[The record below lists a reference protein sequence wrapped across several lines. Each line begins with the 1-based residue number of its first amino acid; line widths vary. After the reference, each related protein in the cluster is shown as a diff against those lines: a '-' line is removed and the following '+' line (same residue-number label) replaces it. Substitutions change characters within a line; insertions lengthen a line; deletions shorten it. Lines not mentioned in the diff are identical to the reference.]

1 MKFKGEVS
9 TKPMHLSISHV
20 TKFRYSAPITES
32 VMELRMQPLSEG
44 PQRCLKFDV
53 SLRPSARVS
62 SYRDHLGNSVQ
73 HFDIPGRHTQLVI
86 TAKSLV
92 ESLPREETPEALG
105 AEAWDE
111 LDALVAEGDYWDM
124 LMPSHFARPTE
135 ALDVFARELDVRRRE
150 DPLTVLRELNTAIYN
165 AFDYVPQSTSAD
177 SPIDVALGA
186 RKGVC
191 QDYSHI
197 LIALARSLRV
207 PCRYVSG
214 YLFHRVEYNDR
225 SAQDATHAWVEAL
238 LPGLGWVGFDPTN
251 NLLAGERHIRAAVGR
266 DYADVPPTR
275 GVFKGAAESELS
287 VAVQVKPAG
296 EPDSEEALRLIAA
309 ISQTPEAEH
318 SAQQQQQQQ

>member
-1 MKFKGEVS
+1 
-9 TKPMHLSISHV
+9 MHLSINHV
-20 TKFRYSAPITES
+20 TKFRYSAPIAES
-32 VMELRMQPLSEG
+32 IMELRMQPLTEG
-44 PQRCLKFDV
+44 AQRCLKFEI
-53 SLRPSARVS
+53 SLKPPARATA
-62 SYRDHLGNSVQ
+62 YRDHLGNAVH

-86 TAKSLV
+86 NTKSLI
-92 ESLPREETPEALG
+92 ETLPREEPPETLAP
-105 AEAWDE
+105 EAWD
-111 LDALVAEGDYWDM
+111 LLNALVEGGDYWDM
-124 LMPSHFARPTE
+124 LMPSHFARPTG
-135 ALDVFARELDVRRRE
+135 ALLDFARELDLKRRD

-177 SPIDVALGA
+177 SPIDEALGA

-197 LIALARSLRV
+197 MIALARHLRV

-238 LPGLGWVGFDPTN
+238 LPELGWVGFDPTN
-251 NLLAGERHIRAAVGR
+251 NLLAGQRHIRVAVGR
-266 DYADVPPTR
+266 DYQDVPPTR

-287 VAVQVKPAG
+287 VAVQVKPAE
-296 EPDSEEALRLIAA
+296 EPDSEEALRLIA
-309 ISQTPEAEH
+309 TLHGPPEAEH

>member
-1 MKFKGEVS
+1 MFHQKL
-9 TKPMHLSISHV
+9 MHLSINHV
-20 TKFRYSAPITES
+20 TKFRYSDPITES
-32 VMELRMQPLSEG
+32 IMELRMQPLSEG
-44 PQRCLKFDV
+44 PQRCLKFDLNV
-53 SLRPSARVS
+53 KPSARAS
-62 SYRDHLGNSVQ
+62 FYHDHLGNAVH

-86 TAKSLV
+86 NVKSV
-92 ESLPREETPEALG
+92 IETLPREEPPAALG
-105 AEAWDE
+105 SEAWDE
-111 LDALVAEGDYWDM
+111 LDALVEDGDYWDM

-135 ALDVFARELDVRRRE
+135 ALLDFARELHLGRRE
-150 DPLTVLRELNTAIYN
+150 DPLTVLREMNTAIYN
-165 AFDYVPQSTSAD
+165 AFDYVPQSTSVD
-177 SPIDVALGA
+177 SPIDEALGA

-191 QDYSHI
+191 QDYSNI
-197 LIALARSLRV
+197 MIALARHVRV

-251 NLLAGERHIRAAVGR
+251 NLLAGQRHVRVAVGR

-287 VAVQVKPAG
+287 VAVQVKPAE

-309 ISQTPEAEH
+309 LNRPSEADPAA
-318 SAQQQQQQQ
+318 AQQQQQQ

>member
-1 MKFKGEVS
+1 
-9 TKPMHLSISHV
+9 MHLSINHV

-32 VMELRMQPLSEG
+32 IMELRMQPLTEG
-44 PQRCLKFDV
+44 PQRCLKYDIN
-53 SLRPSARVS
+53 LKPTARVT
-62 SYRDHLGNSVQ
+62 SYRDHLGNAVH

-86 TAKSLV
+86 NAKSII
-92 ESLPREETPEALG
+92 ETLPRDLPPEALK
-105 AEAWDE
+105 ADAWDE
-111 LDALVAEGDYWDM
+111 LDALVKGGDYWDM
-124 LMPSHFARPTE
+124 LMPSHFAKPTR
-135 ALDVFARELDVRRRE
+135 ALLDFAHQLDLQRRE

-177 SPIDVALGA
+177 SPIDVALDA

-197 LIALARSLRV
+197 MIALARQLRV

-238 LPGLGWVGFDPTN
+238 LPELGWVGFDPTN
-251 NLLAGERHIRAAVGR
+251 NLLAGQRHIRVAVGR

-287 VAVQVKPAG
+287 VAVQVKPTE
-296 EPDSEEALRLIAA
+296 EPDSEEALRLIA
-309 ISQTPEAEH
+309 TLNRPPEAEQ
-318 SAQQQQQQQ
+318 SAQQQQQQQQ

>member
-1 MKFKGEVS
+1 
-9 TKPMHLSISHV
+9 
-20 TKFRYSAPITES
+20 
-32 VMELRMQPLSEG
+32 MQPLSEG
-44 PQRCLKFDV
+44 PQRCLKFDL
-53 SLRPSARVS
+53 SLRPAARAS
-62 SYRDHLGNSVQ
+62 SYRDHLGNAVQ

-92 ESLPREETPEALG
+92 ETSPRPEPPPSLGP
-105 AEAWDE
+105 EAWDE
-111 LDALVAEGDYWDM
+111 LDALVAGGDYWDM
-124 LMPSHFARPTE
+124 LMPSRFACQTD
-135 ALDVFARELDVRRRE
+135 ALRDFARELDVRRRD

-165 AFDYVPQSTSAD
+165 AFDYVPQSTSVD
-177 SPIDVALGA
+177 SPIDEALGA

-191 QDYSHI
+191 QDYSNI
-197 LIALARSLRV
+197 MIALARHMRV

-251 NLLAGERHIRAAVGR
+251 NLLAGERHIRVAVGR

-287 VAVQVKPAG
+287 VAVQVKPAE
-296 EPDSEEALRLIAA
+296 EPDSEEALRLITAL
-309 ISQTPEAEH
+309 SQPPEADQA
-318 SAQQQQQQQ
+318 AQQQQQQQQ

>member
-1 MKFKGEVS
+1 
-9 TKPMHLSISHV
+9 MHLSINHV

-32 VMELRMQPLSEG
+32 IMELRMQPLTEG
-44 PQRCLKFDV
+44 PQRCLKFEL
-53 SLRPSARVS
+53 SLKPTARVTA
-62 SYRDHLGNSVQ
+62 YRAHLGNAVH

-86 TAKSLV
+86 NARSLI
-92 ESLPREETPEALG
+92 ETLPRAEPPEALAPG
-105 AEAWDE
+105 AWDE
-111 LDALVAEGDYWDM
+111 LDALVEGGDYWDM
-124 LMPSHFARPTE
+124 LMPSHFAQPTA
-135 ALDVFARELDVRRRE
+135 ALLDFARELDLRRRD
-150 DPLTVLRELNTAIYN
+150 DPLTVLRELNAAIYN

-177 SPIDVALGA
+177 SPIDEALEA

-197 LIALARSLRV
+197 MIALARSLRV

-238 LPGLGWVGFDPTN
+238 LPELGWVGFDPTN
-251 NLLAGERHIRAAVGR
+251 NLPAGQRHIRVAVGR

-287 VAVQVKPAG
+287 VAVQVKPAE
-296 EPDSEEALRLIAA
+296 EPDSEEALRIIAA
-309 ISQTPEAEH
+309 LNRPPEAEH